1 MTHCVFG
8 LYIELH
14 RTTAVA
20 ADGFRR
26 NFKHLSDTI
35 LVHILYAMPAVKPL
49 KKKIQMELGKKG
61 DTRGFLY

>member
-1 MTHCVFG
+1 M
-8 LYIELH
+8 ELH
-14 RTTAVA
+14 LTTAVA

-49 KKKIQMELGKKG
+49 KKKIQMELGRKV
-61 DTRGFLY
+61 TPVGFY